1 MSTSTPLVLV
11 YQPKSVPLKIRISL
25 ITTLHEES
33 GCSVALFLRKKKK
46 KKKMPPAR
54 LPKASLE
61 EPQKGPGDGKI
72 WNLITRGSLSHAL
85 TLGK

>member
-1 MSTSTPLVLV
+1 MSTSTPLLLV
-11 YQPKSVPLKIRISL
+11 YQPKSVLLKIRISL
-25 ITTLHEES
+25 ITMLHEES
-33 GCSVALFLRKKKK
+33 GCPMALFLRKK

-61 EPQKGPGDGKI
+61 EPQKGPGDGEI
-72 WNLITRGSLSHAL
+72 WNLITRGSLSHAQ

>member
-1 MSTSTPLVLV
+1 MFGGSFF
-11 YQPKSVPLKIRISL
+11 
-25 ITTLHEES
+25 E
-33 GCSVALFLRKKKK
+33 KKKK